1 MAQDRNQVQ
10 GDMER
15 VNQQDEFNAPVVQ
28 EQVIIEGQVP
38 VEEQKLEQL
47 MGQGQRVAGQA
58 DGAQAQQHAGNI
70 IHQQPEERREAA
82 GALGGQ
88 SNERGHAGMNYP
100 LQGHSGYGRG
110 GVAGQGDGAQAQQHA
125 EDIVHQQ
132 PLERREVAGALG
144 RQSNERGHAGM
155 NYSHQGHS
163 GYGRG
168 GRGRGGYGRAQN
180 QQSQPGQYVGGR
192 AGPQHWQQN
201 NLGQSLEDMLQQSDN
216 YIGGPVPMPS

>member
-47 MGQGQRVAGQA
+47 MGQGQRVDGQA
-58 DGAQAQQHAGNI
+58 DGAQAQQQAGNI

-82 GALGGQ
+82 GGI
-88 SNERGHAGMNYP
+88 NYP

-110 GVAGQGDGAQAQQHA
+110 GVAGQGDGAQAQ
-125 EDIVHQQ
+125 
-132 PLERREVAGALG
+132 
-144 RQSNERGHAGM
+144 
-155 NYSHQGHS
+155 
-163 GYGRG
+163 
-168 GRGRGGYGRAQN
+168 
-180 QQSQPGQYVGGR
+180 
-192 AGPQHWQQN
+192 
-201 NLGQSLEDMLQQSDN
+201 
-216 YIGGPVPMPS
+216 

>member
-28 EQVIIEGQVP
+28 EQVIIEGRVP

-88 SNERGHAGMNYP
+88 SNERGHAGMNY
-100 LQGHSGYGRG
+100 
-110 GVAGQGDGAQAQQHA
+110 
-125 EDIVHQQ
+125 
-132 PLERREVAGALG
+132 
-144 RQSNERGHAGM
+144 
-155 NYSHQGHS
+155 SHQGHS

-180 QQSQPGQYVGGR
+180 QQSQPGQYVSGR

>member
-1 MAQDRNQVQ
+1 
-10 GDMER
+10 MER
-15 VNQQDEFNAPVVQ
+15 VNQQDELNAPVVQ
-28 EQVIIEGQVP
+28 EQVIIEGRVP

-58 DGAQAQQHAGNI
+58 DGAQAQQQAGNI

-110 GVAGQGDGAQAQQHA
+110 GVAGQGDGAQAQ
-125 EDIVHQQ
+125 
-132 PLERREVAGALG
+132 G